1 MRLLP
6 RSLFARLV
14 LVLLPVLVVAQF
26 IGFALHMHERGEAL
40 SQASGMQSAQRIAG
54 MVRLLDSLSAAQR
67 DDIAQ
72 VLSSPA
78 LKVSLERPAL
88 AEPEAAQTARAALF
102 AAMLRRFLGD
112 GRPVAVGVSD
122 AEPPEPAP
130 MRPGRGRGM
139 HGGWAPPMAA
149 AHYLGQPG
157 LAFVAQVRLRDG
169 ALATFDSRLP
179 GETANWPYRLLLS
192 LAVLLAAV
200 IAVSLV
206 AVRWVTSPL
215 RTFADTAEELGRN
228 IHRPAL
234 AERGPNEVARAA
246 RALNTMQSRLIAYLD
261 DRTRVLA
268 AMSHDLKTPITR
280 LRLRAELLEDSALK
294 AKIEADLEETQ
305 SMVDAALDY
314 LRGAARGES
323 ARPVDVA
330 ALLESLQADMRA
342 LGGEVTIEGAAAKP
356 LVAKPQAL
364 KRCVWNLLDNAV
376 KYGTRARIAVD
387 DDERRLRI
395 RILDEGP
402 GIPAAE
408 MEKVLEPFH
417 RVESS
422 RNRATGGTGLGLSI
436 AKDIAEDHGGSLT
449 LSNRA
454 AGGLEATL
462 ILPRVK

>member
-6 RSLFARLV
+6 RSLFGRLV
-14 LVLLPVLVVAQF
+14 LVLLPALVVAQLV
-26 IGFALHMHERGEAL
+26 GFALHMHERGEAL
-40 SQASGMQSAQRIAG
+40 SQASGLQSAQRIAG
-54 MVRLLDSLSAAQR
+54 MVRLLDPLDGAER
-67 DDIAQ
+67 RNIAQ

-78 LKVSLERPAL
+78 LTVSLQRPAL
-88 AEPEAAQTARAALF
+88 AEPAAEQTARAALF

-112 GRPVAVGVSD
+112 GRPVAVSVTD
-122 AEPPEPAP
+122 AAPSEAAP
-130 MRPGRGRGM
+130 MRAFGGPGM

-179 GETANWPYRLLLS
+179 EQTASWPYRLLLS
-192 LAVLLAAV
+192 LGVLLAAV

-206 AVRWVTSPL
+206 AVRWVTRPL
-215 RTFADTAEELGRN
+215 RAFADTADELGRN

-234 AERGPNEVARAA
+234 EERGPNEVARAA
-246 RALNTMQSRLIAYLD
+246 RALNTMQSRLIAFLD
-261 DRTRVLA
+261 ERTRVLA

-294 AKIEADLEETQ
+294 AKIAADLEETQ
-305 SMVDAALDY
+305 SMLDTALDY
-314 LRGAARGES
+314 LRGTAREET
-323 ARPVDVA
+323 ARPVDIA
-330 ALLESLQADMRA
+330 ALLESLQADMQV
-342 LGGEVTIEGAAAKP
+342 LGSEVAIEGAAATP
-356 LVAKPQAL
+356 LLAKPQAL

-376 KYGTRARIAVD
+376 KYGDRARIAVD

-395 RILDEGP
+395 RVLDTGP

-408 MEKVLEPFH
+408 MQKVFEPFY

-436 AKDIAEDHGGSLT
+436 ARGIAEDHGGGLA
-449 LSNRA
+449 LRNRA
-454 AGGLEATL
+454 EGGLEATL
-462 ILPRVK
+462 ILPRK

>member
-1 MRLLP
+1 MRLVP
-6 RSLFARLV
+6 RSLFGRLV
-14 LVLLPVLVVAQF
+14 LVLLPVLIVAQLV
-26 IGFALHMHERGEAL
+26 GFAIHMHERGEAL

-54 MVRLLDSLSAAQR
+54 MVRLLDSLDAAER
-67 DDIAQ
+67 RNLVP

-78 LKVSLERPAL
+78 LVVSLEQAAL
-88 AEPEAAQTARAALF
+88 AETRAEQTARATLF
-102 AAMLRRFLGD
+102 AAMLRRFLAD
-112 GRPVAVGVSD
+112 GRAVAVRVTD
-122 AEPPEPAP
+122 AAPSEPAP
-130 MRPGRGRGM
+130 MRPLRGPGM
-139 HGGWAPPMAA
+139 HGGWTPPMAA
-149 AHYLGQPG
+149 AHYLGRAG
-157 LAFVAQVRLRDG
+157 LAFVAQVRLQDG
-169 ALATFDSRLP
+169 ALATFESRLP
-179 GETANWPYRLLLS
+179 EQTASWPYRLLLS
-192 LAVLLAAV
+192 VAVLLAAV

-206 AVRWVTSPL
+206 AVRWVTRPL

-234 AERGPNEVARAA
+234 QERGSNEVVRAT

-280 LRLRAELLEDSALK
+280 LRLRAELLEDSVLK
-294 AKIEADLEETQ
+294 AKIAADLEETQ

-314 LRGAARGES
+314 LRGAARGEA

-356 LVAKPQAL
+356 LAAKPQAL

-402 GIPAAE
+402 GIPGE
-408 MEKVLEPFH
+408 DMPKIFDPFY

-454 AGGLEATL
+454 EGGLEVTL
-462 ILPRVK
+462 FLPRK

>member
-1 MRLLP
+1 MRWLP
-6 RSLFARLV
+6 RSLFGRLV
-14 LVLLPVLVVAQF
+14 LVLLPVLVVAQLV
-26 IGFALHMHERGEAL
+26 GFALHMHERGEAL
-40 SQASGMQSAQRIAG
+40 SQASGLQSAQRIAG
-54 MVRLLDSLSAAQR
+54 MVRLLDSLDAAQR
-67 DDIAQ
+67 RDITQ

-78 LKVSLERPAL
+78 LSVSLERSAL
-88 AEPEAAQTARAALF
+88 AEPEAEQTARAALF

-112 GRPVAVGVSD
+112 GRPVAVSVSD
-122 AEPPEPAP
+122 AAPSEPAP
-130 MRPGRGRGM
+130 MRPFGGRGM

-157 LAFVAQVRLRDG
+157 LSFVAQVRLRDG
-169 ALATFDSRLP
+169 ALVTFASRLP
-179 GETANWPYRLLLS
+179 EQTASWPYRLLLS
-192 LAVLLAAV
+192 LVVLLAAV

-206 AVRWVTSPL
+206 AVRWVTRPL
-215 RTFADTAEELGRN
+215 RTLADTAEELGRN

-234 AERGPNEVARAA
+234 EERGPNEVARAA

-294 AKIEADLEETQ
+294 AKIAADLEETQ
-305 SMVDAALDY
+305 SMVDGALDY
-314 LRGAARGES
+314 LRGAARDE
-323 ARPVDVA
+323 AAKPVDVT
-330 ALLESLQADMRA
+330 ALLESLQADMRV
-342 LGGEVTIEGAAAKP
+342 LGSEVTIEGAAAKP
-356 LVAKPQAL
+356 LRAKPQAL

-376 KYGTRARIAVD
+376 KYGARARIAVD

-395 RILDEGP
+395 RVLDEGP

-408 MEKVLEPFH
+408 MDKVFEPFY

-436 AKDIAEDHGGSLT
+436 AKGIAEDHGGSLE
-449 LSNRA
+449 LGNRA
-454 AGGLEATL
+454 EGGLEATL
-462 ILPRVK
+462 LLPRK

>member
-1 MRLLP
+1 
-6 RSLFARLV
+6 
-14 LVLLPVLVVAQF
+14 
-26 IGFALHMHERGEAL
+26 
-40 SQASGMQSAQRIAG
+40 
-54 MVRLLDSLSAAQR
+54 
-67 DDIAQ
+67 
-72 VLSSPA
+72 
-78 LKVSLERPAL
+78 
-88 AEPEAAQTARAALF
+88 
-102 AAMLRRFLGD
+102 
-112 GRPVAVGVSD
+112 
-122 AEPPEPAP
+122 
-130 MRPGRGRGM
+130 MRPFGGRGM
-139 HGGWAPPMAA
+139 HGGWAPPIA

-157 LAFVAQVRLRDG
+157 LSFVAQVRLRDG

-179 GETANWPYRLLLS
+179 EQTASWPYRLLLS

-206 AVRWVTSPL
+206 AVRWLTRPL

-234 AERGPNEVARAA
+234 EERGPNEVARAA

-294 AKIEADLEETQ
+294 TKIAADLEETQ
-305 SMVDAALDY
+305 SMVDGALDY
-314 LRGAARGES
+314 LRGAARDE
-323 ARPVDVA
+323 AVQPVDVT
-330 ALLESLQADMRA
+330 ALLESLQADMQV

-356 LVAKPQAL
+356 LAARPQAL

-376 KYGTRARIAVD
+376 KYGARARIAVD

-395 RILDEGP
+395 RVLDEGP

-408 MEKVLEPFH
+408 MDKVFEPFY

-436 AKDIAEDHGGSLT
+436 AKGIAEDHGGSLD

-454 AGGLEATL
+454 EGGLEATL
-462 ILPRVK
+462 ILPRK

>member
-6 RSLFARLV
+6 RSLFGRLV

-26 IGFALHMHERGEAL
+26 VGFALHMHERGEAL
-40 SQASGMQSAQRIAG
+40 SQASGLQSAQRIAG
-54 MVRLLDSLSAAQR
+54 VVRVLDSLDAAQR
-67 DDIAQ
+67 RDIAQ

-78 LKVSLERPAL
+78 LSVSLERPAL
-88 AEPEAAQTARAALF
+88 AAPVAGQSARATLF

-112 GRPVAVGVSD
+112 GRPVAVSVSD
-122 AEPPEPAP
+122 AEPSDSAP
-130 MRPGRGRGM
+130 MRPFRGPGT

-179 GETANWPYRLLLS
+179 AETANWPYRLLLS
-192 LAVLLAAV
+192 LAVLLVAV

-206 AVRWVTSPL
+206 AVRWVTRPL

-234 AERGPNEVARAA
+234 AEHGPHEVARAA

-294 AKIEADLEETQ
+294 AKIAADLEETQ
-305 SMVDAALDY
+305 SMVDGALDY
-314 LRGAARGES
+314 LRGAGRDEEVKL
-323 ARPVDVA
+323 VDVA
-330 ALLESLQADMRA
+330 ALLESLQADMQM
-342 LGGEVTIEGAAAKP
+342 LGSEVTIEGAAAKP
-356 LVAKPQAL
+356 LRARPQAL

-376 KYGTRARIAVD
+376 KYGTRAHIAVD
-387 DDERRLRI
+387 DDERRMRI
-395 RILDEGP
+395 RVLDEGP
-402 GIPAAE
+402 GIPAE
-408 MEKVLEPFH
+408 DMPKVFDPFY

-436 AKDIAEDHGGSLT
+436 ARGIAEDHGGSLT
-449 LSNRA
+449 LGNRA
-454 AGGLEATL
+454 EGGLEATL
-462 ILPRVK
+462 VLPRN

>member
-1 MRLLP
+1 MRWLP
-6 RSLFARLV
+6 RSLFGRLV
-14 LVLLPVLVVAQF
+14 LVLLPVLVVAQLV
-26 IGFALHMHERGEAL
+26 GFALHMHERGEAL
-40 SQASGMQSAQRIAG
+40 SQASGLQSAQRIAG
-54 MVRLLDSLSAAQR
+54 MVKVLDSLDAAQR
-67 DDIAQ
+67 RNIAQ
-72 VLSSPA
+72 VLSTLA
-78 LKVSLERPAL
+78 LTVSLERTAPVV
-88 AEPEAAQTARAALF
+88 AEEEKTARAALF

-112 GRPVAVGVSD
+112 GRPVAVSVSD
-122 AEPPEPAP
+122 AAPSEPAP
-130 MRPGRGRGM
+130 MRPFGGRGM
-139 HGGWAPPMAA
+139 HGGWAPPIA

-157 LAFVAQVRLRDG
+157 LSFVAQVRLRDG

-179 GETANWPYRLLLS
+179 EQTASWPYRLLLS

-206 AVRWVTSPL
+206 AVRWLTRPL

-234 AERGPNEVARAA
+234 EERGPNEVARAA

-294 AKIEADLEETQ
+294 AKIAADLEETQ
-305 SMVDAALDY
+305 SMVDGALDY
-314 LRGAARGES
+314 LRGAARDE
-323 ARPVDVA
+323 AAKPVDVT
-330 ALLESLQADMRA
+330 ALLESLQADMRV
-342 LGGEVTIEGAAAKP
+342 LGSEVTIEGAAAKP
-356 LVAKPQAL
+356 LRAKPQAL

-376 KYGTRARIAVD
+376 KYGARARIAVD

-395 RILDEGP
+395 RVLDEGP

-408 MEKVLEPFH
+408 MDKVFEPFY

-436 AKDIAEDHGGSLT
+436 AKGIAEDHGGSLD

-454 AGGLEATL
+454 EGGLEATL
-462 ILPRVK
+462 ILPRK